1 MMTRDPMFDSLA
13 IVRQLTAAG
22 IEREQADAIA
32 DAVRQAADH
41 GDHVTTDQ
49 FTAGLAA
56 LELRL
61 IKWIIGTGV
70 AVTGAVVGLTA
81 FARLI

>member
-1 MMTRDPMFDSLA
+1 MFDFLA

-22 IEREQADAIA
+22 IDRDHADAIT
-32 DAVRQAADH
+32 DVVRQAADH
-41 GDHVTTDQ
+41 GDHVTADQ

-61 IKWIIGTGV
+61 IEWITGTGV
-70 AVTGAVVGLTA
+70 AVTGAVIGLL
-81 FARLI
+81 RLLD

>member
-1 MMTRDPMFDSLA
+1 MFDSLA
-13 IVRQLTAAG
+13 IVRQLTAGG
-22 IEREQADAIA
+22 IDRDHADVIA
-32 DAVRQAADH
+32 DTVRQAADH
-41 GDHVTTDQ
+41 GDHVTAGR

-70 AVTGAVVGLTA
+70 AVTGAVVGLL
-81 FARLI
+81 RLLD